1 MRPITVG
8 WLLMLGL
15 LMTSCPL
22 LAQTP
27 PQPQAPPQPAETAA
41 PEQDPGRILQ
51 KMCDF
56 LKSPAH
62 SLLTR
67 PKLPTTEC
75 ITAGKKLQYG
85 H

>member
-27 PQPQAPPQPAETAA
+27 PQPQAPPQPAETG
-41 PEQDPGRILQ
+41 PQS
-51 KMCDF
+51 KT
-56 LKSPAH
+56 PAGYCKTCAI
-62 SLLTR
+62 S
-67 PKLPTTEC
+67 
-75 ITAGKKLQYG
+75 
-85 H
+85 